1 MEEAQLHSYPGQISI
16 LMLLEYHHATV
27 QYFAESMLTSQKSMH
42 LQFREIE
49 QINNTSISTLA
60 INIEM
65 QFFIHLKHHISFII
79 ATFMLLFYDGAFDV
93 VVVTLVFALV
103 QMQRSSSC
111 FSTGKKILLS
121 SLFPIIIFFLPLAC
135 DLVATTQKL
144 LNRFLCKFD
153 DILTQ

>member
-42 LQFREIE
+42 LQFREIK

-93 VVVTLVFALV
+93 VVVTLYLHLCKSSVALV
-103 QMQRSSSC
+103 IVYRFCYNYSS
-111 FSTGKKILLS
+111 
-121 SLFPIIIFFLPLAC
+121 
-135 DLVATTQKL
+135 V
-144 LNRFLCKFD
+144 NV
-153 DILTQ
+153 

>member
-42 LQFREIE
+42 LQFREIK

-93 VVVTLVFALV
+93 VVVTLYLHLCKSSVALV
-103 QMQRSSSC
+103 KIHTSSVNLIVVVQ
-111 FSTGKKILLS
+111 ILLS
-121 SLFPIIIFFLPLAC
+121 ILFFLLLLFPGILCI
-135 DLVATTQKL
+135 VL
-144 LNRFLCKFD
+144 LFAGSENLLD
-153 DILTQ
+153 GIA

>member
-27 QYFAESMLTSQKSMH
+27 QYFAESMLTSQKCMH
-42 LQFREIE
+42 LQFREIK

-103 QMQRSSSC
+103 QMQRSSSYYYF
-111 FSTGKKILLS
+111 FSSARLRIGRDYAKTTEPF
-121 SLFPIIIFFLPLAC
+121 SL
-135 DLVATTQKL
+135 
-144 LNRFLCKFD
+144 
-153 DILTQ
+153 